1 MPNDSMFYNFDSD
14 AYSQKVTAL
23 RINQEEETV
32 FHQHQ
37 RGQLV
42 MPLSGFVTCTI
53 ADAIWMVPANC
64 AVWIPSQVFHSNRIS
79 SGSDVCML
87 FIDPDI
93 KGIPEKSCTLSIS
106 PLLRE
111 SIIALSSVDQHYEA
125 EGRTARLVEVL
136 IDELTAMPAEHFDFP
151 IPSEPRLHKIAKEM
165 YGDPSNRLTVGEW
178 AKRFAMSE
186 RTLSRL
192 VKQELGMT
200 FGHWRSQLHI
210 VLALQKLSSGDAVHR
225 IAEDLGYESVSAFIS
240 FFKKTLGRS
249 PKQYM
254 KIK

>member
-1 MPNDSMFYNFDSD
+1 MQQP
-14 AYSQKVTAL
+14 
-23 RINQEEETV
+23 
-32 FHQHQ
+32 H
-37 RGQLV
+37 
-42 MPLSGFVTCTI
+42 
-53 ADAIWMVPANC
+53 
-64 AVWIPSQVFHSNRIS
+64 
-79 SGSDVCML
+79 
-87 FIDPDI
+87 I

-125 EGRTARLVEVL
+125 EGRTARLVDVL

-165 YGDPSNRLTVGEW
+165 YGD
-178 AKRFAMSE
+178 
-186 RTLSRL
+186 
-192 VKQELGMT
+192 
-200 FGHWRSQLHI
+200 
-210 VLALQKLSSGDAVHR
+210 
-225 IAEDLGYESVSAFIS
+225 LGYESVSAFIS